1 MGEFFERV
9 REKVGVDLKTDG
21 GGNCSGEINASQPE
35 SLTLAECVRRRLDAY
50 FADLDGH
57 TACDLYRLVVA
68 EVERPL
74 LRLVLEYTHGNLSRA
89 AEVLGM
95 HRATLRR
102 KLDHYGM
109 G

>member
-1 MGEFFERV
+1 MDLDSKAGDDSHGEE
-9 REKVGVDLKTDG
+9 
-21 GGNCSGEINASQPE
+21 GNVSQPE
-35 SLTLAECVRRRLDAY
+35 PLTLGECVKQRLDAY

-57 TACDLYRLVVA
+57 SACDLYRLVVA
-68 EVERPL
+68 EVEQPL

-89 AEVLGM
+89 AEMLGM